1 MTIDFGI
8 LRPQIERCINR
19 LHIEYCRAPASI
31 LTEDDL
37 KFGLRYHLSRIPSL
51 RRPIMTIHRGVRGAK
66 VHAELS
72 WYDETGRLRIR
83 PDLTI
88 LEPEYTRCHPSYSRP
103 AIDMFS
109 GGGNAKLRTSLPSK
123 QFEFAGNA
131 ITFEL
136 KFARNGINGAMVR
149 SIKKDFAK
157 IERILRILDEGGE
170 GQSIF
175 SYLVIFNGVAQ
186 PPRRTP
192 LAKFLR
198 EHGRSSRHR
207 IVYKAYQPFRRPQIC
222 SGQRSARL
230 GPFETKRFYPAI
242 KS

>member
-1 MTIDFGI
+1 MTINFGT

-19 LHIEYCRAPASI
+19 LHLEYCRAPASI

-37 KFGLRYHLSRIPSL
+37 KFGLRYHLSRIPIL
-51 RRPIMTIHRGVRGAK
+51 RRPIMTLNRGVRGTK

-72 WYDETGRLRIR
+72 WYDESGRLRIR

-88 LEPEYTRCHPSYSRP
+88 LEPEHMRCHPSYSRP
-103 AIDMFS
+103 AMDMFS
-109 GGGNAKLRTSLPSK
+109 GGGNSRLRTLLPSK
-123 QFEFAGNA
+123 EFEFGGNA

-136 KFARNGINGAMVR
+136 KFARNGINDAMVR

-157 IERILRILDEGGE
+157 VERILRILDERGE

-175 SYLVIFNGVAQ
+175 SYLVIFNGLAQ
-186 PPRRTP
+186 PPWRTP
-192 LAKFLR
+192 LAKFLK

-207 IVYKAYQPFRRPQIC
+207 IVYKAYKPFRRPQIYDGHKC
-222 SGQRSARL
+222 AKL
-230 GPFETKRFYPAI
+230 IPFEKKP
-242 KS
+242 